1 MCRNIKPLYN
11 FEPPTNNE
19 EIRAAAIQFV
29 RKISGFQKPSSTNE
43 KAFETAVA
51 EISKASEKLLDSLIT
66 NSPPKNREVEREKAK
81 ERNKRRFGNQS
92 TA

>member
-11 FEPPTNNE
+11 FEPPTTDD

-29 RKISGFQKPSSTNE
+29 RKISGFQKASSVNE
-43 KAFETAVA
+43 LAFEHAVE
-51 EISKASEKLLDSLIT
+51 EIAKSSRKLLESLIT
-66 NSPPKNREVEREKAK
+66 NAPPKDREIEMEKAK
-81 ERNKRRFGNQS
+81 ERNKIRFGNQS